1 MELDLSARTA
11 LVCGSTQGIG
21 RACARQLA
29 AQGAHIVIMARDE
42 EKFKEEVEEL
52 NAINGLRNDYLVAD
66 FSDYKSVKEAV
77 ELYLQSRNAIHILV
91 NNNGGPPAGKITEAT
106 PEAFFSAFTQHLI
119 CNQVIT
125 QVVVEGMIN
134 SNYGRVINI
143 ISTSV
148 KAPLHGLGVSNT
160 IRASVANWS
169 KTLANEVGKYGIT
182 VNNVLPGA
190 TKTGRLEQI
199 IRNKA
204 ERTSQS
210 LTDVE
215 GEMLKEIPLDRFALP
230 EEIANAVGF
239 LASPAAAY
247 ITGINLPVD
256 GGRTASL

>member
-1 MELDLSARTA
+1 
-11 LVCGSTQGIG
+11 
-21 RACARQLA
+21 
-29 AQGAHIVIMARDE
+29 
-42 EKFKEEVEEL
+42 
-52 NAINGLRNDYLVAD
+52 
-66 FSDYKSVKEAV
+66 
-77 ELYLQSRNAIHILV
+77 
-91 NNNGGPPAGKITEAT
+91 
-106 PEAFFSAFTQHLI
+106 
-119 CNQVIT
+119 
-125 QVVVEGMIN
+125 
-134 SNYGRVINI
+134 
-143 ISTSV
+143 
-148 KAPLHGLGVSNT
+148 LGVSNT
-160 IRASVANWS
+160 IRASVANWA

-215 GEMLKEIPLDRFALP
+215 GEMLQEIPLDRFALP

>member
-21 RACARQLA
+21 RACSRQLA

-42 EKFKEEVEEL
+42 EKLKEEIIEL
-52 NAINGLRNDYLVAD
+52 DAINGLKNDYLVAD
-66 FSDYKSVKEAV
+66 FSDYKAVKEAV
-77 ELYLQSRNAIHILV
+77 EQYLKSRSAIHILV
-91 NNNGGPPAGKITEAT
+91 NNNGGPPAGKLSDAT
-106 PEAFFSAFTQHLI
+106 PEAFYSAFTQHLI

-125 QVVVEGMIN
+125 QAVLESMIN
-134 SNYGRVINI
+134 ADYGRVINI

-160 IRASVANWS
+160 IRASVANWA
-169 KTLANEVGKYGIT
+169 KTLANEVGRYGIT

-204 ERTSQS
+204 ERTQQT
-210 LTDVE
+210 LADVE
-215 GEMLKEIPLDRFALP
+215 SEMLQEIPLDRFALP

-239 LASPAAAY
+239 LASSAAAY
-247 ITGINLPVD
+247 ISGINLPVD
-256 GGRTASL
+256 GGRTANL